1 MIDFLKRFSRNRGA
15 LFGMVILIIV
25 ILLFASMRISRD
37 TVQVVTE
44 PTQRLLQMMRTSEA
58 LMSVFRAVADRSG
71 KMDET
76 ISTVLDRHIL
86 LETWV
91 AKSGEIGACGGGA
104 LEHPR
109 RWQGAGGP
117 ASGPLP
123 EGSLTNFHAARLV
136 RGISEPSRTSRLSL
150 MLRTER
156 KGLGLGLGL
165 LPHL

>member
-1 MIDFLKRFSRNRGA
+1 MVRRCGAPRHDESLQRGGLEEVVRGDRGDA
-15 LFGMVILIIV
+15 VLVELENGEVGRV
-25 ILLFASMRISRD
+25 ERWHLL
-37 TVQVVTE
+37 QVVVV
-44 PTQRLLQMMRTSEA
+44 QAQ
-58 LMSVFRAVADRSG
+58 
-71 KMDET
+71 
-76 ISTVLDRHIL
+76 L

-123 EGSLTNFHAARLV
+123 EGSLTIFHAARLV

-156 KGLGLGLGL
+156 KGLGLGFGL
-165 LPHL
+165 LPNL